1 MKKLINKSKIDNLS
15 VEKFRCVCFSSC
27 RDCDPWAAGIN
38 PSSIV
43 NWRNMRT
50 SDAASAVSGLT
61 ITEE

>member
-1 MKKLINKSKIDNLS
+1 MKKLIKRNRIENLS

-27 RDCDPWAAGIN
+27 RDCDVWDQN

-61 ITEE
+61 ITED